1 MDPIQK
7 LEKIINHKFE
17 SFEIPVRLC
26 INYLEK
32 QFPEY
37 SWAVGQT
44 LKTGGRF
51 TIIKKDDTIVFNSR
65 LIIFNEFYFDLVNF
79 MERTI
84 LDEKLNIL
92 FENKYKYK

>member
-51 TIIKKDDTIVFNSR
+51 TIINKDDTIVFSSR
-65 LIIFNEFYFDLVNF
+65 QNGSNEFYFEIVNF
-79 MERTI
+79 M
-84 LDEKLNIL
+84 
-92 FENKYKYK
+92 